1 MLEVKHLEFY
11 YRAGRPVLHDVSFQL
26 DQGEILCLLGPN
38 GTGKTTLLN
47 CLLGLRRQKGG
58 TIVLDETDLSQ
69 LRIKERSKLMA
80 YVPQST
86 GLAFSYEVQ
95 EVVMMGRV
103 AHLAPGAAH
112 TAKDREIVMQA
123 LELLHV
129 DHLASRRFPELSGG
143 ERQMVLVARAIV
155 QQAKYLILDEPT
167 ANLDYSNQ
175 IRILRAIRTLAREG
189 YGVLM
194 TSHYPDHAFLACSRA
209 LLMRD
214 GYVMCSGTPEETVT
228 GESLTR
234 LYNTPVAV
242 SQAQAF
248 GKEFQVCI
256 PLMET
261 GDALGEENITAPD
274 AASTPDG

>member
-1 MLEVKHLEFY
+1 MLQVKNLEFY
-11 YRAGRPVLHDVSFQL
+11 YRPGRPVLHDVSFQL
-26 DQGEILCLLGPN
+26 DKGEILCLLGPN

-47 CLLGLRRQKGG
+47 CLLGLRRQKRG
-58 TIVLDETDLSQ
+58 TILLDGKDLSQ
-69 LRIKERSKLMA
+69 LRIRERSKLMA

-86 GLAFSYEVQ
+86 GLAFSYEVW

-103 AHLAPGAAH
+103 AHLNPGAAH
-112 TAKDREIVMQA
+112 TARDREIVMQA

-129 DHLASRRFPELSGG
+129 EHLANRRFPELSGG

-175 IRILRAIRTLAREG
+175 IRILRAIRSLAKEG

-194 TSHYPDHAFLACSRA
+194 TSHYPDHAFLACSHT

-214 GYVMCSGTPEETVT
+214 GYVMCSGTPQETVT
-228 GESLTR
+228 SESLTR
-234 LYNTPVAV
+234 LYGTPVAV
-242 SQAQAF
+242 SEAPVF
-248 GKEFQVCI
+248 DGMFKVCI
-256 PLMET
+256 PRMET
-261 GDALGEENITAPD
+261 EGGPD
-274 AASTPDG
+274 AAILTASTPRR

>member
-1 MLEVKHLEFY
+1 MLQVKNLEFY
-11 YRAGRPVLHDVSFQL
+11 YRPGRPVLHDVSFQL
-26 DQGEILCLLGPN
+26 DKGETLCLLGPN

-47 CLLGLRRQKGG
+47 CLLGLRRQKRG
-58 TIVLDETDLSQ
+58 TILLDGKDLSQ
-69 LRIKERSKLMA
+69 LRIRERSKLMA

-86 GLAFSYEVQ
+86 GLAFSYEVW

-103 AHLAPGAAH
+103 AHLNPGAAH
-112 TAKDREIVMQA
+112 TARDREIVMQA

-129 DHLASRRFPELSGG
+129 EHLANRRFPELSGG

-175 IRILRAIRTLAREG
+175 IRILRAIRSLAKEG

-194 TSHYPDHAFLACSRA
+194 TSHYPDHAFLACSHT

-214 GYVMCSGTPEETVT
+214 GYVMCSGTPQETVT
-228 GESLTR
+228 SESLPR
-234 LYNTPVAV
+234 RDGPPGADRE
-242 SQAQAF
+242 APAF
-248 GKEFQVCI
+248 DGMFKVCI
-256 PLMET
+256 PRMET
-261 GDALGEENITAPD
+261 EGGPD
-274 AASTPDG
+274 AAILTASTPRR

>member
-1 MLEVKHLEFY
+1 MLQVKNLEFY
-11 YRAGRPVLHDVSFQL
+11 YRPGRPVLHDVSFQL
-26 DQGEILCLLGPN
+26 DKGEILCLLGPN

-47 CLLGLRRQKGG
+47 CLLGLRRQKRG
-58 TIVLDETDLSQ
+58 TILLDGKDLSQ
-69 LRIKERSKLMA
+69 LRIRERSKLMA

-86 GLAFSYEVQ
+86 GLAFSYEVW

-103 AHLAPGAAH
+103 AHLNPGAAH
-112 TAKDREIVMQA
+112 TARDREIVMQA

-129 DHLASRRFPELSGG
+129 EHLANRRFPELSGG

-175 IRILRAIRTLAREG
+175 IRILRAIRSLAKEG

-194 TSHYPDHAFLACSRA
+194 TSHYPDHAFLACSHT

-214 GYVMCSGTPEETVT
+214 GYPMCSGTPQETVT
-228 GESLTR
+228 SESLTR
-234 LYNTPVAV
+234 LYGTPVAV
-242 SQAQAF
+242 SEAPAF
-248 GKEFQVCI
+248 DGMFKVCI
-256 PLMET
+256 PRMET
-261 GDALGEENITAPD
+261 EGGPD
-274 AASTPDG
+274 AAILTASTPRR